1 MQESKWHRPCTH
13 KKQMPISTSAVQD
26 FTRHLMGASSAALC
40 SAFCFVLQ
48 GFAWSKCYDDKSHRD
63 ASRLDGLKA
72 DHCGASPWNS
82 EWKELPW
89 VARLNLS
96 PPRAKVPSP
105 LLAVPD
111 CNNKLSASQLDSSS
125 TAFACLSHPLAPRV
139 SNTFSPVSRKSS
151 EPWAR
156 ARDFVVEERLLKELV
171 QRIVKF
177 ETSQHDL

>member
-72 DHCGASPWNS
+72 DHWGAPPWNMWNS

-111 CNNKLSASQLDSSS
+111 CNNKLSAS
-125 TAFACLSHPLAPRV
+125 H
-139 SNTFSPVSRKSS
+139 
-151 EPWAR
+151 R
-156 ARDFVVEERLLKELV
+156 ATEKWDFRI
-171 QRIVKF
+171 QRIHMGLSENSVPL
-177 ETSQHDL
+177 HPMVNDHYPH